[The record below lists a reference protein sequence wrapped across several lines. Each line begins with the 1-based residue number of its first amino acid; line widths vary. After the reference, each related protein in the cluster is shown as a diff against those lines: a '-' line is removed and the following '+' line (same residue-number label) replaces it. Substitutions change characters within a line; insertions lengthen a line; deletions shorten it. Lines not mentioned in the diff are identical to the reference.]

1 MQLTRDVGVIP
12 MGKGDR
18 LSHRHATWDAV
29 HTPLCQKKAVISLG
43 FPL

>member
-12 MGKGDR
+12 MGKRDKPP
-18 LSHRHATWDAV
+18 HRHATWDVV
-29 HTPLCQKKAVISLG
+29 HTPLCQKAAVISLG